1 MEHSLQAY
9 LQRQS
14 TDVLEKILQRCL
26 CDECS
31 YAIPIIQEILEQ
43 RKQAKAE
50 SRPMS
55 LEDC

>member
-9 LQRQS
+9 LARQS
-14 TDVLEKILQRCL
+14 TDVLEKILQSCL
-26 CDECS
+26 CGECS
-31 YAIPIIQEILEQ
+31 YAIPIIHEILEQ

-50 SRPMS
+50 NRPLS